1 MGVLGA
7 VIGKH
12 TGDYIGGRIGKRFGN
27 EKAGREIGGTAG
39 NIIGNFL
46 PTFKNGGR
54 IKGKKGTPQIILA
67 HSSEWVLPASVK
79 PTKKQRKAIKKL
91 NQRFV

>member
-12 TGDYIGGRIGKRFGN
+12 AGEWIGGKIGKRFGN
-27 EKAGREIGGTAG
+27 EKAGRDIGNTAG
-39 NIIGNFL
+39 NLIGSQL
-46 PTFKNGGR
+46 PVFKNGGR

-67 HSSEWVLPASVK
+67 HSSEWVLPTSVK
-79 PTKKQRKAIKKL
+79 PTKKQKKAIAKL
-91 NQRFV
+91 HKRFL